1 MELLFLVVG
10 LSMFL
15 VSGFSLEVNPL
26 LLYGGLTAIC
36 LVFTVFYYDTWL
48 TGARGIGAL
57 ALTLVTTLSVLFLQQ
72 PFLSGF
78 GQLGAAVLAQMN
90 TAYNGDYMIPMVTS
104 IPGDVSVFLLLVF
117 VPITA
122 YLGAFVVQNTDTQLV
137 GLLIFPLLA
146 LLLLLSAAPSGLS
159 LVLLLLGILAVAAS
173 DRVGYRRTLWGKKD
187 TWQWK
192 QNWLRR
198 QKISATSAAV
208 VCLAGTLLMV
218 PSFVILMP
226 SLSIPLS
233 QTVPF
238 AEAVEGKLAEG
249 ILSYFPDIYGGRLSS
264 PISTF
269 GGGVADGSLTDS
281 DGYLISGVEDLSLSA
296 TKKPEETLYLRGF
309 IGGSYEKNQWLE
321 PQEAVFQSAASNWAT
336 EGNASIYLYNLP
348 FLRMLYEENEAG
360 VESTYGE
367 LTVERLNAND
377 SYTYT
382 PYGSY
387 LNEYYEV
394 SGGDGGVHGQ
404 DVQDDIFTF
413 YTRAAQMAT
422 LEEEFFMQHE
432 SVLDRLERSYSA
444 FARQHYTKVPEGF
457 DSLQTLCDEAMLKDA
472 ELEEIIGFVQT
483 YLTENYAYS
492 LNLPEMPTG
501 QDSIQFFLE
510 DSKTGCSPQFASAA
524 TLMFRMLGV
533 PARYVVGYAA
543 SVSLFTPQPD
553 GTFHAVLQSDN
564 AHAWTEIYISG
575 TGWMPVETT
584 PGQFGVV
591 QDIEYFGTDL
601 TPETTAST
609 EPVATEE
616 TTVPVTE
623 EETRKPTKS
632 FPVGLV
638 AVLLAIAAASTAL
651 WMVAL
656 RLVQN
661 LGLNR
666 KKPAALRVRWIFAAY
681 YRRLLWAGM
690 PKTVESTSE
699 AFDGWVKKLDPDLGE
714 KDFAYMMDMV
724 LESCFGQRIVREV
737 DVLWMRRMYLAAR
750 SRIRKPKKT
759 KQTKSS

>member
-1 MELLFLVVG
+1 MFLVVG
-10 LSMFL
+10 MCMFL
-15 VSGFSLEVNPL
+15 VSGFSLAVEPL

-36 LVFTVFYYDTWL
+36 LIFTVFYYDTWL

-57 ALTLVTTLSVLFLQQ
+57 ALTLVTTLAVLFLQQ

-90 TAYNGDYMIPMVTS
+90 TAYNGDYMIPMVTE

-122 YLGAFVVQNTDTQLV
+122 YLGAFVVKSTDTLLV
-137 GLLIFPLLA
+137 GLLVFPLLA
-146 LLLLLSAAPSGLS
+146 LLLLLSAAPSALS

-173 DRVGYRRTLWGKKD
+173 DRVGYRRALWGKKD

-198 QKISATSAAV
+198 QKISAVSAAF
-208 VCLAGTLLMV
+208 VCLAGGLLMV

-233 QTVPF
+233 QTAPF

-281 DGYLISGVEDLSLSA
+281 DGYLISGVEDLSLRC

-321 PQEAVFQSAASNWAT
+321 PEEAVFQSAAANWAT
-336 EGNASIYLYNLP
+336 EGNSGIYLYNLP

-360 VESTYGE
+360 QESTYGE
-367 LTVERLNAND
+367 LTVERLNANE

-404 DVQDDIFTF
+404 DVQDDIFMF
-413 YTRAAQMAT
+413 YSRAAQMAT

-444 FARQHYTKVPEGF
+444 FAREHYTRVPEGF
-457 DSLQTLCDEAMLKDA
+457 EDLQALCDEAQ
-472 ELEEIIGFVQT
+472 LEDGEVQEIIAFVQT
-483 YLTENYAYS
+483 HLTENYTYS

-501 QDSIQFFLE
+501 QDAIQFFLE

-564 AHAWTEIYISG
+564 AHAWAEIYISG

-584 PGQFGVV
+584 PGQLGLV
-591 QDIEYFGTDL
+591 QDIEFFGTDL

-609 EPVATEE
+609 ESEESQE
-616 TTVPVTE
+616 TTEPSAVE
-623 EETRKPTKS
+623 EPEKPEKT
-632 FPVGLV
+632 FPVGLAAALV
-638 AVLLAIAAASTAL
+638 ALAAVLAGLLTA
-651 WMVAL
+651 VQ
-656 RLVQN
+656 RLIQD

-666 KKPAALRVRWIFAAY
+666 KKPAALRVRWVFAAY

-690 PKTVESTSE
+690 PNTVESTSE
-699 AFDGWVKKLDPDLGE
+699 EFVGWVEKLDPGLGE
-714 KDFAYMMDMV
+714 TNFAYMMDLV
-724 LESCFGQRIVREV
+724 LESCFGQRTAREV

>member
-1 MELLFLVVG
+1 MFLVVG
-10 LSMFL
+10 MCMFL
-15 VSGFSLEVNPL
+15 VSGFSLAVEPL

-36 LVFTVFYYDTWL
+36 LIFTVFYYDTWL

-57 ALTLVTTLSVLFLQQ
+57 ALTLVTTLAVLFLQQ

-90 TAYNGDYMIPMVTS
+90 TAYNGDYMIPMVTE

-122 YLGAFVVQNTDTQLV
+122 YLGAFVVKSTDTLLV
-137 GLLIFPLLA
+137 GLLVFPLLA
-146 LLLLLSAAPSGLS
+146 LLLLLSAAPSALS

-173 DRVGYRRTLWGKKD
+173 DRVGYRRALWGKKD

-198 QKISATSAAV
+198 QKISAVSAAF
-208 VCLAGTLLMV
+208 VCLAGCLLMV

-233 QTVPF
+233 QTAPF

-281 DGYLISGVEDLSLSA
+281 DGYLISGVEDLSLSC

-321 PQEAVFQSAASNWAT
+321 PEEAVFQSAAANWAT
-336 EGNASIYLYNLP
+336 EGNAGIYLYNLP

-360 VESTYGE
+360 QESTYGE
-367 LTVERLNAND
+367 LTVERLNANE

-404 DVQDDIFTF
+404 DVQDDIFMF
-413 YTRAAQMAT
+413 YSRAAQMAT

-444 FARQHYTKVPEGF
+444 FAREHYTRVPEGF
-457 DSLQTLCDEAMLKDA
+457 EDLQALCDEAQ
-472 ELEEIIGFVQT
+472 LEDGEVQEIIAFVQT
-483 YLTENYAYS
+483 HLTENYTYS

-501 QDSIQFFLE
+501 QDAIQFFLE

-564 AHAWTEIYISG
+564 AHAWAEIYISG

-584 PGQFGVV
+584 PGQLGLV
-591 QDIEYFGTDL
+591 QDIEFFGTDL

-609 EPVATEE
+609 EPEESQE
-616 TTVPVTE
+616 TTVPTME
-623 EETRKPTKS
+623 EKPRKPEKT
-632 FPVGLV
+632 FPVGL
-638 AVLLAIAAASTAL
+638 AAALTALAALLAGLLMI
-651 WMVAL
+651 VQ
-656 RLVQN
+656 RLIQD

-666 KKPAALRVRWIFAAY
+666 KKPAALRVRWVFAAY

-690 PKTVESTSE
+690 PNTVESTSE
-699 AFDGWVKKLDPDLGE
+699 EFAGWVEKLDPGLGE
-714 KDFAYMMDMV
+714 TNFAYMMDLV
-724 LESCFGQRIVREV
+724 LESCFGQRTAREV